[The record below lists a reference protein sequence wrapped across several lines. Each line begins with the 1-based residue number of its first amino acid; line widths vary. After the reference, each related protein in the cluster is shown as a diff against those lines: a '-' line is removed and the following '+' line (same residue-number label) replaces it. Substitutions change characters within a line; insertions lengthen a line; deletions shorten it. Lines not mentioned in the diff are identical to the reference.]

1 MGKIRDGLFPEAVK
15 SFGARGLDLALQY
28 IESADPR
35 DLAAIRKAN
44 FSRQWLA
51 YIVFAMNKP
60 PRLDEEDLRV
70 LHVLAAQQD
79 YENLGVLFSDA
90 VKAESV
96 DSFLGVLHAELKRV
110 NLPADEVIS
119 TLVAF
124 HDRFQEKGQP
134 NAAGRYVLSL
144 SDQQLEQLI
153 RTSQRKYFSRDFDF
167 LGLVDFLFAVA
178 PDRLDVI
185 APLILEPGRLS
196 APICERMLR
205 KRGKQFEPMIAAA
218 WKSVPEAGTR
228 FGIAKLLVAHD
239 PERYKARALELCREL
254 LDPTRKETVNG
265 GEIFEMAGLDV
276 RRGGTGRCVPLSRA
290 VGHSAVHAGNGS
302 ECRQEVAGKGGDTRH
317 ARGPTE
323 RRPKSSTDCTGPPD
337 QPGRQQPG
345 RGDPGRTGS
354 GD

>member
-1 MGKIRDGLFPEAVK
+1 M
-15 SFGARGLDLALQY
+15 
-28 IESADPR
+28 
-35 DLAAIRKAN
+35 
-44 FSRQWLA
+44 
-51 YIVFAMNKP
+51 
-60 PRLDEEDLRV
+60 
-70 LHVLAAQQD
+70 
-79 YENLGVLFSDA
+79 GVLFSDA

-96 DSFLGVLHAELKRV
+96 DGFLGVLHAELKRV

-185 APLILEPGRLS
+185 ASLILEPGRLS
-196 APICERMLR
+196 SPICERMLR

-218 WKSVPEAGTR
+218 WKSVPETGTR

-239 PERYKARALELCREL
+239 PDRYKAQALGLCREL
-254 LDPTRKETVNG
+254 IETTQKEKVESGEVFDWLSTDEVLDWLAVTYGTEVQDDLCRYIERPDTPTFKLGRVMNAARK
-265 GEIFEMAGLDV
+265 AGRV
-276 RRGGTGRCVPLSRA
+276 C
-290 VGHSAVHAGNGS
+290 
-302 ECRQEVAGKGGDTRH
+302 DTRH